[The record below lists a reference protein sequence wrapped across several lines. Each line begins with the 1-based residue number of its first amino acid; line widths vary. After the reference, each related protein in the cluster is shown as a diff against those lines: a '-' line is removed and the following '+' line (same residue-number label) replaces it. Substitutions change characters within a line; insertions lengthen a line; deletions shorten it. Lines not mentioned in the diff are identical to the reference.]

1 MKTTIAVT
9 DTYNAR
15 LEDYLAWLR
24 CFNPDLCFVTLSC
37 REGNIQAMDDAD
49 GVLLTG
55 GADVDPVL
63 FHVEDPNG
71 LARNVDH
78 GRDLFELA
86 VVQRALSRGLPLLA
100 ICRGLQVVNVALRGT
115 LILDLPKA
123 GFDDHSNQN
132 AYGLAHSVTV
142 RPRTLLSDLT
152 NKMSLQVNTSHH
164 QAIHKL
170 GRGLIASAL
179 SRDGVIEAAEWEDRT
194 GKPFFCLVQWHPE
207 CMADAP
213 DSTASHALA
222 EGFLRAAGEAH
233 NPVHKGR

>member
-24 CFNPDLCFVTLSC
+24 RFNPDICFVTLSC
-37 REGNIQAMDDAD
+37 REQNIQAMDDAD

-55 GADVDPVL
+55 GADIDPVL

-86 VVQRALSRGLPLLA
+86 VVHRALVRGLPLLA

-115 LILDLPKA
+115 LILDLPQA

-132 AYGLAHSVTV
+132 AYGLAHAVTV
-142 RPRTLLSDLT
+142 RPRTLLSNLT
-152 NKMSLQVNTSHH
+152 NKISLQVNTSHH

-170 GRGLIASAL
+170 GKGLIASAL
-179 SRDGVIEAAEWEDRT
+179 SRDGVIEAAEWEDGT

-207 CMADAP
+207 CLADVP
-213 DSTASHALA
+213 DTTASSTLA
-222 EGFLRAAGEAH
+222 EGFLRAAGERRLALE
-233 NPVHKGR
+233 K